1 MCFSAVWFVSL
12 LIWLIIVCAVV
23 AIGRIVLPIVLG
35 WLGVAGGVVMQVI
48 NVVLIAFVLIVLVWF
63 AFDLLTCAGGVP
75 RMR

>member
-1 MCFSAVWFVSL
+1 V
-12 LIWLIIVCAVV
+12 I

-63 AFDLLTCAGGVP
+63 CYDLLMCAGGVP
-75 RMR
+75 RVR

>member
-1 MCFSAVWFVSL
+1 MCFSAAWFVSL

-48 NVVLIAFVLIVLVWF
+48 NIVLIAFVLIVLVWF

-75 RMR
+75 RVR